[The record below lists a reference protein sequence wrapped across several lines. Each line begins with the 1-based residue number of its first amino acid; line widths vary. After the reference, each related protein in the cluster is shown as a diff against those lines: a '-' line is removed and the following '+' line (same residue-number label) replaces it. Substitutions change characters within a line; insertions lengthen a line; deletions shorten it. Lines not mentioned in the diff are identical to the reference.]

1 MNYLVEKLIK
11 SEVIKN
17 YSSLVYRQDF
27 SDAKYKFE
35 FPITEGMTME
45 QLKEDLIE
53 DIFKLT
59 LSIRNHTGGVKHIS
73 DEDKEPIEVDANTI
87 EESYGGVQYLLYIL
101 FPSRMAA
108 PKPKKMLLGFYILIP
123 GRPIC
128 RNINRYFAK
137 IENIIS
143 TKGAKSRIAD
153 PSVKK
158 ILEEVRFY
166 GIDTIKSLDFYVF
179 EKLNEDNEKRYH
191 IIMVYNFKD
200 GGEQILKDRK
210 KTREL
215 EAEVKR
221 IEREKA
227 EARERKR
234 EEEQKQYEKE
244 REEYFKRK
252 NEFLSQYSGP
262 ESYYAEK
269 EWLRTNGDPRFE
281 DFGSM
286 RRSNYTGD

>member
-166 GIDTIKSLDFYVF
+166 GIDSIKSLDFYVF
-179 EKLNEDNEKRYH
+179 EKLNEENEKRYH

-244 REEYFKRK
+244 REDYFKRK

>member
-1 MNYLVEKLIK
+1 MNYLIEKLIK

-210 KTREL
+210 KTKDL

>member
-45 QLKEDLIE
+45 QLREDLIE

-73 DEDKEPIEVDANTI
+73 DDDKEPIEVDANTI

-166 GIDTIKSLDFYVF
+166 GIDSIKSLDFYVF

-210 KTREL
+210 KTKDL

>member
-59 LSIRNHTGGVKHIS
+59 LSIRNHTGGVTHIS
-73 DEDKEPIEVDANTI
+73 DEDKEPTEVDANTL
-87 EESYGGVQYLLYIL
+87 EETYGGKEYILYIL
-101 FPSRMAA
+101 FPSRMAQ

-166 GIDTIKSLDFYVF
+166 GIDSIKSLDFYVF
-179 EKLNEDNEKRYH
+179 EKTNYDNEKRYH

-210 KTREL
+210 KTKEL

-227 EARERKR
+227 EARQRKR
-234 EEEQKQYEKE
+234 EEEQEQYEKE

>member
-210 KTREL
+210 KTKDL

>member
-1 MNYLVEKLIK
+1 M
-11 SEVIKN
+11 
-17 YSSLVYRQDF
+17 
-27 SDAKYKFE
+27 
-35 FPITEGMTME
+35 
-45 QLKEDLIE
+45 IE

-166 GIDTIKSLDFYVF
+166 GIDSIKSLDFYVF

-244 REEYFKRK
+244 REDYFKRK

>member
-166 GIDTIKSLDFYVF
+166 GIDSIKSLDFYVF

-210 KTREL
+210 KTKEL

>member
-87 EESYGGVQYLLYIL
+87 EDSYGGKEYLLYIL

-210 KTREL
+210 KTKDL

>member
-1 MNYLVEKLIK
+1 
-11 SEVIKN
+11 
-17 YSSLVYRQDF
+17 
-27 SDAKYKFE
+27 
-35 FPITEGMTME
+35 
-45 QLKEDLIE
+45 
-53 DIFKLT
+53 
-59 LSIRNHTGGVKHIS
+59 
-73 DEDKEPIEVDANTI
+73 
-87 EESYGGVQYLLYIL
+87 
-101 FPSRMAA
+101 MAA

-166 GIDTIKSLDFYVF
+166 GIDSIKSLDFYVF
-179 EKLNEDNEKRYH
+179 EKTNYDNEKRYH

-210 KTREL
+210 KTKEL

-227 EARERKR
+227 EARQRKR
-234 EEEQKQYEKE
+234 EEEQEQYEKE

>member
-59 LSIRNHTGGVKHIS
+59 LSIRNHTGGVKHIPP
-73 DEDKEPIEVDANTI
+73 EDFEPIEIDSKTL
-87 EESYGGVQYLLYIL
+87 EECYGDKEYLLYIL

-179 EKLNEDNEKRYH
+179 EKKNYDNENRYH

-210 KTREL
+210 KTKEL
-215 EAEVKR
+215 EAEVMR
-221 IEREKA
+221 IEKEKA
-227 EARERKR
+227 EDRQRKR

-244 REEYFKRK
+244 KDEYFKRK

-269 EWLRTNGDPRFE
+269 EWLRTNGDSRFE